1 MVDYAIEK
9 VNSHNKITFEYTLEM
24 IKLSESIKLERR
36 CNKYL
41 KNIKYQKID
50 NFILKLKVCKQVK
63 SGGIIAIITI
73 GKSKVFNLAKIIA
86 NSLDIPYISIN
97 PDVTTTNSM
106 SKQNK
111 FELNLHPSVNKLLNA
126 IVDLI
131 KYYKWT
137 FVTVLFQEPNRIED
151 LIKYNENELNFQFRL
166 ISSNS
171 NEWIDLIKEVKS
183 SGSSHIII
191 DLETKLIN
199 KFLRIVCATM
209 IIF

>member
-1 MVDYAIEK
+1 
-9 VNSHNKITFEYTLEM
+9 
-24 IKLSESIKLERR
+24 
-36 CNKYL
+36 
-41 KNIKYQKID
+41 
-50 NFILKLKVCKQVK
+50 
-63 SGGIIAIITI
+63 
-73 GKSKVFNLAKIIA
+73 
-86 NSLDIPYISIN
+86 
-97 PDVTTTNSM
+97 M
-106 SKQNK
+106 SNQNK
-111 FELNLHPSVNKLLNA
+111 FELNLHPSVNKLLSA

-151 LIKYNENELNFQFRL
+151 LIKYSENELNFQFRL

-199 KFLRIVCATM
+199 KFLRIVSIN
-209 IIF
+209 IITPIKTV